1 MKILSII
8 GLVIAVIGAGAG
20 IYNMI
25 EFVPKNTD
33 EAMSL
38 FGDELWMYYHEQ
50 MMMWGN
56 IAMGAG
62 LLGLILGVVGGIKKE
77 KIGWIAVAIG
87 LVSLFLGLSQATHMF
102 D

>member
-1 MKILSII
+1 MKVLSVI
-8 GLVIAVIGAGAG
+8 GLIVGALGAIAG

-25 EFVPKNTD
+25 EFVPKMSD
-33 EAMSL
+33 ESAAL
-38 FGDELWMYYHEQ
+38 FGPDLWMAYHEE

-62 LLGLILGVVGGIKKE
+62 LLGIILGVIGGVKKE
-77 KIGWIAVAIG
+77 KIGWIAVAVSF
-87 LVSLFLGLSQATHMF
+87 VSLFLGLSQATHMF

>member
-1 MKILSII
+1 MKILSIV
-8 GLVIAVIGAGAG
+8 GLVISVIGAGAG

-25 EFVPKNTD
+25 EFVPKMTD
-33 EAMSL
+33 EARDL
-38 FGDELWMYYHEQ
+38 FGSDLWFAYHEE

-62 LLGLILGVVGGIKKE
+62 LLGIILGVVGGIKKE

>member
-1 MKILSII
+1 MKILSIV

-25 EFVPKNTD
+25 EFVPKMD
-33 EAMSL
+33 DASADL
-38 FGDELWMYYHEQ
+38 FGPELWMAYHEE

-56 IAMGAG
+56 VAMGAG